1 MTTATKMIGDPHRN
15 IYHCIIPIKKQRL
28 ITCHLKIQCTCMHE
42 SEEQELNLNF
52 KELLSTQAPVMNK
65 HESYVS

>member
-1 MTTATKMIGDPHRN
+1 
-15 IYHCIIPIKKQRL
+15 
-28 ITCHLKIQCTCMHE
+28 MHE
-42 SEEQELNLNF
+42 SEEQEWNLNF